1 MDLKY
6 GAIVIVAGLTWFM
19 YLVGQLAI
27 VSAVGLSSIL
37 WMVLAFSCALGSKT
51 ENESEIIVIATE
63 RDIL

>member
-6 GAIVIVAGLTWFM
+6 GAIIIVAGLTWLL

-37 WMVLAFSCALGSKT
+37 WMMFAISCALGSKT